1 MSMDEKLKSKFI
13 SKKRLENY
21 IDFDEYRQN
30 IYLSEKYYILLS
42 ILEISLRNSV
52 DEYFKRYISK
62 DWLSNKILHRDTLY
76 RIKEAENKIFQR
88 KEVLSHDKLI
98 AELSFGFWTSL
109 FRKSYSNMMRT
120 KDIKQIFPNIPNKN
134 EKIINRN
141 ILDKKLNHI
150 RKFRNRIFHYEK
162 IINKKEYEN
171 IENDIYELLEY
182 FDREIYVFAK
192 NMIENKDKY

>member
-134 EKIINRN
+134 EKIIN
-141 ILDKKLNHI
+141 
-150 RKFRNRIFHYEK
+150 
-162 IINKKEYEN
+162 KKEYEN